1 MTFLAAFATA
11 EELAAVLAC
20 IETAILTVDRSLRV
34 HFANPAAR
42 QMVRRR
48 DGLMLIG
55 DQLRASRVK
64 DTQLLSEAVASAA
77 ARPSAGTNGHAA
89 VPDTER
95 VSAVVVALWRGDEA
109 PAGRVVAVP
118 LKPEPDG
125 GAAIRAEAAL
135 FVDIPSDV
143 EAAAEARHLQLA
155 FQLTPAE
162 ARLAALL
169 LSGTSLTEAASQF
182 GVSHNTVRSQL
193 RAIFEKTHVR
203 RQADLMRLL
212 QSSRSLRLLT
222 G

>member
-1 MTFLAAFATA
+1 MTFLGRVAPV

-20 IETAILTVDRSLRV
+20 IETAVLTVDRSLRV

-42 QMVRRR
+42 QMVRRG

-64 DTQLLSEAVASAA
+64 DTQLLSAAVAGATARLSAA
-77 ARPSAGTNGHAA
+77 TNGHPAA
-89 VPDTER
+89 PEAAR
-95 VSAVVVALWRGDEA
+95 VSVIVTLWRGDEA
-109 PAGRVVAVP
+109 PAGRVLAVP
-118 LKPEPDG
+118 LQAEPG
-125 GAAIRAEAAL
+125 GGGAIRAEAAL
-135 FVDIPSDV
+135 FVDIPGD
-143 EAAAEARHLQLA
+143 ADAGAEARHLQAA

-169 LSGTSLTEAASQF
+169 VSGMSLTQAASQF

-193 RAIFEKTHVR
+193 RAIFEKTQVR

-212 QSSRSLRLLT
+212 QGYRSLRLLT
-222 G
+222 A